1 MEHNQQPSQPA
12 ANTPKSLT
20 AAQVQQRTK
29 RSLIISGVIVCVMSV
44 VNIGLVIM
52 SSSKTKALAQTR
64 QQIETTKAIN
74 QDLDDTTLYLTNNE
88 SRLRDL
94 IQVVPKEPQ
103 LVQVLQT
110 LENVSSLHGTSRS
123 IVFTANAPAGMPN
136 QKYLPFEMEFTTD
149 ITNLTQFLSRL
160 EKLPYLI
167 EISTIDIQTPY
178 EDKTILVVEIQAK
191 LYVQD
196 PFN

>member
-1 MEHNQQPSQPA
+1 RNQPIYYLVFASLLRNRHLLSNMEHNQQPSQPA
-12 ANTPKSLT
+12 ANTPKPLT

-136 QKYLPFEMEFTTD
+136 QK
-149 ITNLTQFLSRL
+149 
-160 EKLPYLI
+160 
-167 EISTIDIQTPY
+167 
-178 EDKTILVVEIQAK
+178 
-191 LYVQD
+191 
-196 PFN
+196 